1 MPAGTT
7 GRSWG
12 TAMGGGWL
20 CWLALWQP
28 QVTRASV
35 SPLLHGE
42 RLSYHPPAWALGQA
56 GPQGEPGGGG
66 WWHLLAMGQGR
77 VTPSP
82 MAGVPP
88 PQQTPVTHPLP
99 LQYPT
104 SPVAPQRFMVPGTV
118 ALGCVCVSPPR
129 GPPPPAQLRVL
140 GAPPPPQPSRVGS
153 CPRPPTAT
161 GGGGTHTDPR
171 GEGPQGPRTPPG
183 TPGPPRG
190 SSRPQPGQGAY
201 IPRVGGARSR
211 EGCDW
216 SSAQALARDWLE
228 P

>member
-1 MPAGTT
+1 MRRISPPPPASRAAAGALHLTFAPRPPPPPRAVGSSSPPASSSFPWVSPILGIAGGFFFQAQPRGEHLVMPAGTT

-129 GPPPPAQLRVL
+129 GPPPR
-140 GAPPPPQPSRVGS
+140 
-153 CPRPPTAT
+153 
-161 GGGGTHTDPR
+161 HN
-171 GEGPQGPRTPPG
+171 
-183 TPGPPRG
+183 
-190 SSRPQPGQGAY
+190 
-201 IPRVGGARSR
+201 
-211 EGCDW
+211 
-216 SSAQALARDWLE
+216 
-228 P
+228 